1 MNIHLKTAAILLATL
16 IIGMVCGA
24 LILGAFARDR
34 LQPPPQ
40 MTRERFVER
49 WVRMVRPDQEQ
60 MRSIREVIGEH
71 EPGFRA
77 NYMRHRQEMQTLVDS
92 LHRDLEP
99 ILTEE
104 QQARIKQIR
113 ERREHMREFRR
124 NGDHDPRRG
133 RRGPGVRDR
142 QGGGNGPGVRD
153 RQGGGN
159 GPGVR
164 DRQGVGNGPG
174 GRDREIRQES
184 DRSIERGNGGDH

>member
-60 MRSIREVIGEH
+60 IRRIREVVGEH
-71 EPGFRA
+71 EPGFRE
-77 NYMRHRQEMQTLVDS
+77 NYMRHRQEIQTLVDS

-99 ILTEE
+99 ILTEAQRE
-104 QQARIKQIR
+104 RIKRIR
-113 ERREHMREFRR
+113 ERRESMREFRR
-124 NGDHDPRRG
+124 KGDHESRRPRNR
-133 RRGPGVRDR
+133 PGNR
-142 QGGGNGPGVRD
+142 
-153 RQGGGN
+153 
-159 GPGVR
+159 
-164 DRQGVGNGPG
+164 PG
-174 GRDREIRQES
+174 GRNRASDGSGPGERQS
-184 DRSIERGNGGDH
+184 DSHNDNGSSNERGRGGDL

>member
-60 MRSIREVIGEH
+60 MRRIREVVGEH
-71 EPGFRA
+71 EPGFRE
-77 NYMRHRQEMQTLVDS
+77 NYMRHRREMQTLVDS

-99 ILTEE
+99 ILTEAQIE
-104 QQARIKQIR
+104 RIERIR
-113 ERREHMREFRR
+113 EDRKRIREFRR
-124 NGDHDPRRG
+124 EGGPEFRRPRNRPGG
-133 RRGPGVRDR
+133 R
-142 QGGGNGPGVRD
+142 NGPGSRD
-153 RQGGGN
+153 NDRTEERRRNN
-159 GPGVR
+159 G
-164 DRQGVGNGPG
+164 
-174 GRDREIRQES
+174 
-184 DRSIERGNGGDH
+184 H

>member
-60 MRSIREVIGEH
+60 MQRIRDVVGEH
-71 EPGFRA
+71 EPGFRE

-104 QQARIKQIR
+104 QLERIKRVRQ
-113 ERREHMREFRR
+113 
-124 NGDHDPRRG
+124 RRG
-133 RRGPGVRDR
+133 RMRESRREGDHELRRERNRPGRRDG
-142 QGGGNGPGVRD
+142 QGGRTRPGSRGDDRPGSRGDDRPGSRD
-153 RQGGGN
+153 GQG
-159 GPGVR
+159 
-164 DRQGVGNGPG
+164 
-174 GRDREIRQES
+174 S
-184 DRSIERGNGGDH
+184 RGDE

>member
-60 MRSIREVIGEH
+60 MRRIREVVGEH
-71 EPGFRA
+71 EPGFRE

-104 QQARIKQIR
+104 QRERIKRIK
-113 ERREHMREFRR
+113 ERRERIREFWRE
-124 NGDHDPRRG
+124 GDHESR
-133 RRGPGVRDR
+133 RDR
-142 QGGGNGPGVRD
+142 D
-153 RQGGGN
+153 K
-159 GPGVR
+159 
-164 DRQGVGNGPG
+164 PG
-174 GRDREIRQES
+174 G
-184 DRSIERGNGGDH
+184 

>member
-60 MRSIREVIGEH
+60 MRRIREVVGEH
-71 EPGFRA
+71 EPGFRE
-77 NYMRHRQEMQTLVDS
+77 NYTRHRREMQTLVDS

-99 ILTEE
+99 ILTERQLE
-104 QQARIKQIR
+104 RIQRIRLRR
-113 ERREHMREFRR
+113 ERARELRREGGHEREGDQELRR
-124 NGDHDPRRG
+124 E
-133 RRGPGVRDR
+133 RDR
-142 QGGGNGPGVRD
+142 PGGRNGPGSHEND
-153 RQGGGN
+153 RTDEPRRNN
-159 GPGVR
+159 G
-164 DRQGVGNGPG
+164 D
-174 GRDREIRQES
+174 
-184 DRSIERGNGGDH
+184 